1 MSDSLHD
8 DSNPALLPAGFRA
21 AGVACGIKNDRDTHD
36 LAVFA
41 ADGPVTAAGVFT
53 RNRVCGA
60 PVKVSRERVPGEAV
74 RAVIVNSGNANAC
87 TGSRGIAD
95 AKLMPAVVAEQ
106 LGCAPEA
113 VLVCSTGVIGH
124 YLPIETIVSGS
135 PRVVEELDDS
145 PEAFHTAARAMMTT
159 DTVPKTFGIET
170 EIGGV
175 RVRVGGMAKGSGM
188 IAPDMAT
195 MLSVITT
202 DAAVAPDFLR
212 QLLATAVRR
221 SFNCITVDGDMSTND
236 TVIALANGAAGA
248 VEIAGAGEAAD
259 AFYALL
265 ERVCRELAR
274 LIARDGEGATKLV
287 NIRVSGARD
296 ETEARQGGLSVA
308 NSSLVKTA
316 VFGRDPNW
324 GRILCAVGYAG
335 VDIDPEAVGV
345 ALCGTTIY
353 KAGAG
358 AAFDQEQLTAAM
370 GDADIPIDID
380 LGQGSAQAE
389 IFTCDLSYDY
399 VRINAEYT
407 T

>member
-1 MSDSLHD
+1 MKILDGGNVCS
-8 DSNPALLPAGFRA
+8 AKGFQA
-21 AGVACGIKNDRDTHD
+21 SGLNCGVKVGDKD
-36 LAVFA
+36 LALVYSEVEA
-41 ADGPVTAAGVFT
+41 SGAAVYTKNKVQAAPIQVCREHLADGRA
-53 RNRVCGA
+53 
-60 PVKVSRERVPGEAV
+60 
-74 RAVIVNSGNANAC
+74 RAVVLNSGNANAC
-87 TGSRGIAD
+87 TGDEGRANARRMCEVTAGRIGVD
-95 AKLMPAVVAEQ
+95 T
-106 LGCAPEA
+106 GD
-113 VLVCSTGVIGH
+113 VLVCSTGVIGVQ
-124 YLPIETIVSGS
+124 LPIELI
-135 PRVVEELDDS
+135 EEGIPHGAEVLS
-145 PEAFHTAARAMMTT
+145 SNGGNHAAEAIMTT

-248 VEIAGAGEAAD
+248 AEIVGAGEAAD
-259 AFYALL
+259 AFYAAL

-274 LIARDGEGATKLV
+274 MIARDGEGATKLV

-296 ETEARQGGLSVA
+296 ETEARQVGLSVA

>member
-1 MSDSLHD
+1 MKILDGGNVCS
-8 DSNPALLPAGFRA
+8 AKGFQA
-21 AGVACGIKNDRDTHD
+21 SGLNCGVKVGDKD
-36 LAVFA
+36 LALVYSEVEA
-41 ADGPVTAAGVFT
+41 SGAAVYTKNKVQAAPIQVCREHLADGM
-53 RNRVCGA
+53 
-60 PVKVSRERVPGEAV
+60 V
-74 RAVIVNSGNANAC
+74 RAVVLNSGNANAC
-87 TGSRGIAD
+87 TGDEGLANARRMCEVTAGR
-95 AKLMPAVVAEQ
+95 
-106 LGCAPEA
+106 LGVDNGD
-113 VLVCSTGVIGH
+113 VLVCSTGVIGVQ
-124 YLPIETIVSGS
+124 LPIELI
-135 PRVVEELDDS
+135 EEGIPHGAEVMSSNGGNDAA
-145 PEAFHTAARAMMTT
+145 EAIMTT
-159 DTVPKTFGIET
+159 DTVPKTFGGET

-175 RVRVGGMAKGSGM
+175 KVRVGGMAKGSGM

-212 QLLATAVRR
+212 QLLVTAVRR
-221 SFNCITVDGDMSTND
+221 SFNCITVDGDMSTNA

-259 AFYALL
+259 AFYAAL

-296 ETEARQGGLSVA
+296 ETEARQVGLSVA

>member
-1 MSDSLHD
+1 MKILDGGNVCS
-8 DSNPALLPAGFRA
+8 AKGFQA
-21 AGVACGIKNDRDTHD
+21 SGLNCGVKVGDKD
-36 LAVFA
+36 LALVYSEVEA
-41 ADGPVTAAGVFT
+41 SGAAVYTKNKVQAAPLQVCREHLADGRA
-53 RNRVCGA
+53 
-60 PVKVSRERVPGEAV
+60 
-74 RAVIVNSGNANAC
+74 RAVVLNSGNANAG
-87 TGSRGIAD
+87 TGDEGRANARRMCEVTAGRIGVD
-95 AKLMPAVVAEQ
+95 T
-106 LGCAPEA
+106 GD
-113 VLVCSTGVIGH
+113 VLVCSTGVIGVQ
-124 YLPIETIVSGS
+124 LPIELIEEGIPRGAEVLSGNGGN
-135 PRVVEELDDS
+135 DAA
-145 PEAFHTAARAMMTT
+145 EAIMTT

-248 VEIAGAGEAAD
+248 AEIAGAGEAAD
-259 AFYALL
+259 AFYAAL

-274 LIARDGEGATKLV
+274 MIARDGEGATKLV

-296 ETEARQGGLSVA
+296 ETEARQVGLSVA

-353 KAGAG
+353 KVGAG

>member
-1 MSDSLHD
+1 
-8 DSNPALLPAGFRA
+8 
-21 AGVACGIKNDRDTHD
+21 
-36 LAVFA
+36 
-41 ADGPVTAAGVFT
+41 
-53 RNRVCGA
+53 
-60 PVKVSRERVPGEAV
+60 
-74 RAVIVNSGNANAC
+74 
-87 TGSRGIAD
+87 
-95 AKLMPAVVAEQ
+95 
-106 LGCAPEA
+106 
-113 VLVCSTGVIGH
+113 
-124 YLPIETIVSGS
+124 
-135 PRVVEELDDS
+135 
-145 PEAFHTAARAMMTT
+145 
-159 DTVPKTFGIET
+159 
-170 EIGGV
+170 
-175 RVRVGGMAKGSGM
+175 
-188 IAPDMAT
+188 

-248 VEIAGAGEAAD
+248 VEIAGDGEAAD
-259 AFYALL
+259 AFYAAL

-274 LIARDGEGATKLV
+274 MIARDGEGATKLV

-296 ETEARQGGLSVA
+296 EIEARQVGLSVA

-353 KAGAG
+353 EAGAG

-380 LGQGSAQAE
+380 LGRGAAQAE

>member
-1 MSDSLHD
+1 MK
-8 DSNPALLPAGFRA
+8 P
-21 AGVACGIKNDRDTHD
+21 
-36 LAVFA
+36 
-41 ADGPVTAAGVFT
+41 
-53 RNRVCGA
+53 
-60 PVKVSRERVPGEAV
+60 
-74 RAVIVNSGNANAC
+74 
-87 TGSRGIAD
+87 
-95 AKLMPAVVAEQ
+95 
-106 LGCAPEA
+106 
-113 VLVCSTGVIGH
+113 
-124 YLPIETIVSGS
+124 
-135 PRVVEELDDS
+135 
-145 PEAFHTAARAMMTT
+145 AARA
-159 DTVPKTFGIET
+159 
-170 EIGGV
+170 
-175 RVRVGGMAKGSGM
+175 
-188 IAPDMAT
+188 
-195 MLSVITT
+195 
-202 DAAVAPDFLR
+202 
-212 QLLATAVRR
+212 
-221 SFNCITVDGDMSTND
+221 
-236 TVIALANGAAGA
+236 
-248 VEIAGAGEAAD
+248 VEQAGAGEAAD
-259 AFYALL
+259 AFYAAL

-274 LIARDGEGATKLV
+274 LIARDGAGATKRV

-296 ETEARQGGLSVA
+296 ETEARQVGLSVA

>member
-1 MSDSLHD
+1 MKILDGGNVCS
-8 DSNPALLPAGFRA
+8 AKGFQA
-21 AGVACGIKNDRDTHD
+21 SGLNCGVKVGDKD
-36 LAVFA
+36 LALVYSEVEA
-41 ADGPVTAAGVFT
+41 SGAAVYTKNKVQAAPIQVCREHLADGRA
-53 RNRVCGA
+53 
-60 PVKVSRERVPGEAV
+60 
-74 RAVIVNSGNANAC
+74 RAVVLNSGNANAC
-87 TGSRGIAD
+87 TGDEGLANARRMCEITAGRIGVD
-95 AKLMPAVVAEQ
+95 T
-106 LGCAPEA
+106 GD
-113 VLVCSTGVIGH
+113 VLVCSTGVIGVQ
-124 YLPIETIVSGS
+124 LPIGLIEEGIPRGAEALSGNGGN
-135 PRVVEELDDS
+135 DAA
-145 PEAFHTAARAMMTT
+145 EAIMTT

-175 RVRVGGMAKGSGM
+175 KVRVGGMAKGSGM

-248 VEIAGAGEAAD
+248 AEIAGAGEAAD
-259 AFYALL
+259 AFYAAL

-274 LIARDGEGATKLV
+274 MIARDGEGATKLV

-296 ETEARQGGLSVA
+296 ETEARQVGLSVA